1 MSIAAALISEP
12 PRGSST
18 GPDGGVGRQRSSQIF
33 EIARGLHRRFPIAGT
48 GLQVDVEAAVTHRA
62 SQGEKMVTT
71 GGRPPRCTVCAF
83 PLKKGPLSIAK
94 PNTGSWS
101 SRDPRNRSSKKKGLP
116 TQNAV
121 GHRRQQ
127 RRIPNSDCY
136 GETSPADAIPQ
147 LRAHALSVALI

>member
-33 EIARGLHRRFPIAGT
+33 EIARGLHRRFPLAGT
-48 GLQVDVEAAVTHRA
+48 GIQADVEAAVTHRA
-62 SQGEKMVTT
+62 SQGDKMVAT
-71 GGRPPRCTVCAF
+71 GGRLSRRTVCAF

-101 SRDPRNRSSKKKGLP
+101 SRDPRNRSSKIGLP

-147 LRAHALSVALI
+147 LRAHVLRVVLI